1 MEYQN
6 QLIGQD
12 SVPSGHHQNG
22 DIRGSGGLVEYDRDV
37 EGDCEMTNEQFSP
50 NNSGS
55 EASAAHYIAV

>member
-12 SVPSGHHQNG
+12 SIPSGHHQNR

-55 EASAAHYIAV
+55 EASAAH